1 MKTTTMKK
9 MLSLFLAVL
18 MIALAIPFTLL
29 TVSAEDGLIKSAS
42 ITLTSG
48 ITNDASERA
57 YGSIAG
63 MIDGDVDG
71 PGGERYYQSK
81 HIAADAKY
89 YSLVNGKFV
98 RDTSAVH
105 DYYGYATFEL
115 TSEVALESMTI
126 WLAGD
131 NANQWKKPENNWGI
145 NDAYDILYSADG
157 ETWTAVEGA
166 SFEGMCGVKNGNSSS
181 LGAGFPEKGSYG
193 YHELTHHGYTHVGHR
208 IALNG
213 IEAKYIAIAIS
224 GLDHSGSP
232 TVVIGDVTVEEHV
245 QEPSFGEEVV
255 DGELIKT
262 VDFSDSEM
270 WGTEYG
276 SSTFDDAS
284 WEILDDGASAKI
296 TLKNEGNKRVLWGG
310 LQGEHDIE
318 WTNAD
323 KRTVVF
329 KSKFGNE
336 NFYFGIQMDWDNALT
351 IKGNGW
357 VEWYNYASAKHAS
370 TVNAERWNYVTDVA
384 QADEQTFA
392 VEVDYSA
399 NTMTLFVMNKDGSF
413 GKVVTK
419 TWADAGW
426 NTKTESQKMGCRFFA
441 ISTSGKADASYYVE
455 VSDLRI
461 YDGLIFTSA
470 PAQPVLPDSYADVA
484 DGGLI
489 YNVNFN
495 GTADFWTPQVGWRGM
510 KAAASEDGSSVA
522 LTPYSSE
529 TEAGVWGAELPAES
543 DKNADGKFRMLQS
556 AYTVVCTLSA
566 ENANQEMGIFLDW
579 ATGFAITPGNNS
591 FRYVKGKQAE
601 TVFTGTYEGTK
612 SLTQTYA
619 IEIKDEGTATNI
631 NDHST
636 FSYNCT
642 VYNLY
647 VVQNGEWVK
656 IFSLDTSSNATAL
669 KNALN
674 WGSGDWEFVLRMFRD
689 GLDENQINAMTIS
702 DMSVYKGL
710 AIAEHDLVVPELP
723 ENKAPIYVQK
733 SLDGTKIRFIGVVNL
748 SEEEFENFSELGFDI
763 TMTYNGK
770 KYMNTYTTTTVYT
783 SLMANGTTVYAS
795 EYGGTYFYAIE
806 ITGLDAATSDVVFDV
821 DGFTVNSGETT
832 KNGFGGA
839 RVTFTPAS

>member
-1 MKTTTMKK
+1 MKTKTMKK

-29 TVSAEDGLIKSAS
+29 TVGAEDLDG
-42 ITLTSG
+42 TL
-48 ITNDASERA
+48 
-57 YGSIAG
+57 
-63 MIDGDVDG
+63 
-71 PGGERYYQSK
+71 
-81 HIAADAKY
+81 
-89 YSLVNGKFV
+89 L
-98 RDTSAVH
+98 
-105 DYYGYATFEL
+105 
-115 TSEVALESMTI
+115 
-126 WLAGD
+126 
-131 NANQWKKPENNWGI
+131 
-145 NDAYDILYSADG
+145 
-157 ETWTAVEGA
+157 
-166 SFEGMCGVKNGNSSS
+166 
-181 LGAGFPEKGSYG
+181 
-193 YHELTHHGYTHVGHR
+193 
-208 IALNG
+208 
-213 IEAKYIAIAIS
+213 
-224 GLDHSGSP
+224 
-232 TVVIGDVTVEEHV
+232 
-245 QEPSFGEEVV
+245 
-255 DGELIKT
+255 KT
-262 VDFSDSEM
+262 VDFSDSAM
-270 WGTEYG
+270 WGTGYG
-276 SSTFDDAS
+276 SNTFSYAD
-284 WEILDDGASAKI
+284 WEIMDNGASAKI
-296 TLKNEGNKRVLWGG
+296 TLKNAGNKRVLWGG
-310 LQGEHDIE
+310 LQGDNDIE

-329 KSKFGNE
+329 NAKFGNE

-357 VEWYNYASAKHAS
+357 VEWYNYANPKHAS

-413 GKVVTK
+413 SEVVTK
-419 TWADAGW
+419 TWAGAGW
-426 NTKTESQKMGCRFFA
+426 NQNTEPKTMGCRFFA
-441 ISTSGKADASYYVE
+441 ISTSGTANDSYWVE
-455 VSDLRI
+455 VSNLRI
-461 YDGLIFTSA
+461 YDGLIFTST

-495 GTADFWTPQVGWRGM
+495 GTANFWSPGQSWGGM
-510 KAAASEDGSSVA
+510 AATASEDGSSVA
-522 LTPYSSE
+522 LTPFSGK
-529 TEAGVWGAELPAES
+529 TEVGVWGAELPAES
-543 DKNADGKFRMLQS
+543 NKNADGKFRMLRS
-556 AYTVVCTLSA
+556 AYTVVFTLSA
-566 ENANQEMGIFLDW
+566 ENANQEMGLFLDW

-601 TVFTGTYEGTK
+601 TIFTGTYEGTK

-636 FSYNCT
+636 FKYNCT

-656 IFSLDTSSNATAL
+656 IFSLEDSTENTQKL

-689 GLDENQINAMTIS
+689 GLDENQINPMTIS

-723 ENKAPIYVQK
+723 ENEAPIYVQK
-733 SLDGTKIRFIGVVNL
+733 SLDGTKIRFIGVVNI
-748 SEEEFENFSELGFDI
+748 SEDELDDFSKLGFDI
-763 TMTYNGK
+763 IMTYNGK
-770 KYMNTYTTTTVYT
+770 KYTNTYTTTTVYT
-783 SLMANGTTVYAS
+783 SLIANGTTVYAS